1 MPAIIDATTLLDI
14 NCIDTAVEE
23 DRQQLSLVHEQ
34 FWAGVDEM
42 KLLLQDGA
50 ILFCPTSFGKD
61 SSITLLMA
69 LEAQRQMLVAGHIQP
84 DHPLIS
90 STVNTNMEAIPMV
103 MFQEYAKK
111 RLLAYAQLHGINL
124 KHEIVSPTLNDDY
137 FIRFVGAQKLISN
150 SSRNGDCSVIL
161 KIKPSEAFV
170 KTIIEQYPGK
180 NVICILGSRK
190 MEGNRRTSNM
200 SKQGIAKKTI
210 DDIRSELSSVALGK
224 VQLLN
229 FAPIRDWA
237 TDQVFDL
244 LRIAGSK
251 PLRKTNLHIP
261 AFLNDFG
268 LLLEIYGNGGSESCS
283 VSVGQTS
290 GGAGCNGT
298 SRFGCTMCP
307 MVGSLDKSST
317 SLATLERWRVLGVEN
332 ATRLRDYM
340 WRLSNNMD
348 ARSYHAKA
356 YDPACYSRIVLQPN
370 TLKSKYLE
378 KIIRYAAQLTV
389 DSIRASEHYNHLA
402 SQGLSDE
409 HPGIIDIRNDVN
421 IPPKTKAAFIEMY
434 KEALSDPKN
443 LNYLFDIQHAILL
456 SLRWSID
463 GVPLRLSVLLRF
475 GYKLNQ
481 AKGGFHIHN

>member
-290 GGAGCNGT
+290 GEIG
-298 SRFGCTMCP
+298 
-307 MVGSLDKSST
+307 
-317 SLATLERWRVLGVEN
+317 
-332 ATRLRDYM
+332 
-340 WRLSNNMD
+340 
-348 ARSYHAKA
+348 
-356 YDPACYSRIVLQPN
+356 
-370 TLKSKYLE
+370 
-378 KIIRYAAQLTV
+378 
-389 DSIRASEHYNHLA
+389 RASCREK
-402 SQGLSDE
+402 
-409 HPGIIDIRNDVN
+409 V
-421 IPPKTKAAFIEMY
+421 
-434 KEALSDPKN
+434 
-443 LNYLFDIQHAILL
+443 
-456 SLRWSID
+456 
-463 GVPLRLSVLLRF
+463 
-475 GYKLNQ
+475 
-481 AKGGFHIHN
+481 